1 MRADNDH
8 PVVAAICG
16 SHMDP
21 NVTVTGALL
30 AGQQSVPLLLLH
42 VIEVSRELPVEA
54 SSSVA
59 LLSAESV
66 LAAAQD
72 RIKQDLLRFQGI
84 GVRTEIRQARRAST
98 AIVET
103 SLEENASAIV
113 VGSHRFLGEHDCDLG
128 PTATHVLRHAVMP
141 VVLCY
146 EPIR

>member
-1 MRADNDH
+1 MHADNDQL
-8 PVVAAICG
+8 VVAAVSG

-21 NVTVTGALL
+21 SVVVTGALL

-42 VIEVSRELPVEA
+42 VIEVSRQLPVEA
-54 SSSVA
+54 SSDAA
-59 LLSAESV
+59 LSSAESV

-72 RIKQDLLRFQGI
+72 RIKQDLLKFQGI

-103 SLEENASAIV
+103 SLEKNASAIV

-128 PTATHVLRHAVMP
+128 TTATHVLRHAVMP